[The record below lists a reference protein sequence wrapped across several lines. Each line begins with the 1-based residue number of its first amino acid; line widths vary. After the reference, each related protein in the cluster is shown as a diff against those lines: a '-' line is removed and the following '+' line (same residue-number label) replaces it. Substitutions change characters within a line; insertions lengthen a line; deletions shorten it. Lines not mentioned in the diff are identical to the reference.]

1 MRRIL
6 YLVQV
11 DVFVPF
17 ICQLSRYLAARGY
30 EPHFASFLPREQL
43 WLRKNNIRANPN
55 SVYAVRNYPIRENL
69 FDAQQIDEILGFAIQ
84 KSGGKRQFW
93 EERLL
98 RVASVLSDVLD
109 SHEFDAVVI
118 WNGEDFVGKALTLLA
133 RRRGIKTVFGENGYF
148 PNTLQFDL
156 DGVNVHSSVTNLR
169 FADILQALQEPEP
182 GGGARGGRDAR
193 LGELRPLAWTDFLRC
208 FVARKSDLRYYRH
221 FPEHRGGSWFTSQ
234 WLRIKR
240 SLVPHDRHSVPE
252 KFILIPF
259 QVHDDTQILLNSRH
273 FKTMEEFFQFCHAAI
288 KRNFGDEYRIV
299 VKEHPEDLCRHSYA
313 RLRHKYPDVLWFRK
327 CRIEPLLERAAYVFV
342 VNSSVGLQAL
352 QRGKP
357 TLVFGES
364 FYSKNEIVFRV
375 EDPARIDEVIA
386 QARRGMTP
394 DRKDNIEKFIRFL
407 NERYFVSGGWKNV
420 TAAGVAGAGERIR
433 ALIE

>member
-1 MRRIL
+1 MKKIL

-17 ICQLSRYLAARGY
+17 VWQLSKYLAERGY

-43 WLRKNNIRANPN
+43 WLRKNSIRANPAN
-55 SVYAVRNYPIRENL
+55 VYGVRNYPIRENV
-69 FDAQQIDEILGFAIQ
+69 FDAREIDEILGFAIQ
-84 KSGGKRQFW
+84 KSGGKRRVW

-98 RVASVLSDVLD
+98 RVASVLSDLLD
-109 SHEFDAVVI
+109 SHDFNAAVI
-118 WNGEDFVGKALTLLA
+118 WNGEDFTGKALANLA
-133 RRRGIKTVFGENGYF
+133 RRRGIKTVFCENGYF
-148 PNTLQFDL
+148 PNTLQVDL
-156 DGVNVHSSVTNLR
+156 QGVNVHSSVTDLR
-169 FADILQALQEPEP
+169 FADILRALQKPGPER
-182 GGGARGGRDAR
+182 ARVEEQDTR
-193 LGELRPLAWTDFLRC
+193 LSELRPLEWSDYLRC
-208 FVARKSDLRYYRH
+208 FAARKADLHYYRH
-221 FPEHRGGSWFTSQ
+221 FPEHRGSSWFISQ
-234 WLRIKR
+234 WLKFKR
-240 SLVPHDRHSVPE
+240 SLVPGDRHSVPE

-273 FKTMEEFFQFCHAAI
+273 FRTMEDFFEFCYAAI
-288 KRNFGDEYRIV
+288 KRNFGEEYRIV

-313 RLRHKYPDVLWFRK
+313 RLRRKYPDVLWFRK

-364 FYSKNEIVFRV
+364 FYSKEEIVFRV
-375 EDPARIDEVIA
+375 EDPVHIDEVIA
-386 QARRGMTP
+386 QARRGMTS

-420 TAAGVAGAGERIR
+420 SATGIACAGERIR